1 MENLTR
7 LRNIYQNYLEEQ
19 LTLAP
24 STHLYEPIH
33 YLLSLPAKRIRA
45 VLVLAG
51 YQCFREDMTA
61 ALPRAHAVEVF
72 HNFSLMHDDIMDAS
86 EKRRGQETTHL
97 RYSTNQAILSGD
109 AMLVEAYRYL
119 AKDPLPDQFP
129 EIHSLFSSVA
139 FDICVGQ
146 QQDMDFELRQD
157 VSLQEYTE
165 MIRLKTAILLG
176 LALQIGALNAGA
188 GSTVAEHL
196 YQYGES
202 LGLAFQMQ
210 DDLLDVYGASENTG
224 KSPANDILR
233 NKKTFLVTT
242 FLSVANESDKLAYF
256 NSLHTDFF
264 SPDDKITYVKSLFD
278 QYQIYHRVE
287 QITSQLYAKANKS
300 LENLSLSAAGTQ
312 TLLELQTWLA
322 GRNH

>member
-86 EKRRGQETTHL
+86 EKRRGHDTTHL
-97 RYSTNQAILSGD
+97 RFSTNQAILSGD

-119 AKDPLPDQFP
+119 SADPLPVAFN
-129 EIHSLFSSVA
+129 EIHRLFSHIA
-139 FDICVGQ
+139 FDICDGQ

-188 GSTVAEHL
+188 GTTAAHQL
-196 YQYGES
+196 YLYGES

-210 DDLLDVYGASENTG
+210 DDLLDVYGDSTNTG
-224 KSPANDILR
+224 KSQANDILR

-242 FLSVANESDKLAYF
+242 FLSVASETDKQAYID
-256 NSLHTDFF
+256 SLHTDFY
-264 SPDDKITYVKSLFD
+264 SAEDKINFVKSLFD
-278 QYQIYHRVE
+278 QYHIYQKVD
-287 QITSQLYAKANKS
+287 QSITTLYAKANES
-300 LENLSLSAAGTQ
+300 LANLSLSAAGAQ
-312 TLLELQTWLA
+312 TLIELQAWLA